1 MTDMLCFV
9 VWEGVNVVVVAWHL
23 NSGIFMG
30 VQCGLCDGQGM
41 TVMVRIGPGR
51 RAHSGQGGGGA
62 YTGSPGGLLQPV

>member
-1 MTDMLCFV
+1 MGGGERGGCSLAP
-9 VWEGVNVVVVAWHL
+9 EQWHL
-23 NSGIFMG
+23 YG